1 MAKVSITGELRHLA
15 AAHKYAQM
23 LADYISKG
31 SQFWCF
37 GSLGGFER
45 NYDAMAANIR
55 KIHLKLPG
63 DKPWPPE
70 ASLSERTCDNFL
82 VYAQH
87 LYIDEHYQIL
97 AIISP
102 NAHQQADSMLPQLIK
117 LAEETFIEL
126 PPDELEKLKTYDS

>member
-63 DKPWPPE
+63 DKPWPTE
-70 ASLSERTCDNFL
+70 ASLSERTCDNFWYML
-82 VYAQH
+82 SIFISMNTIRYWQSSAQT
-87 LYIDEHYQIL
+87 L
-97 AIISP
+97 ISK
-102 NAHQQADSMLPQLIK
+102 LIRC
-117 LAEETFIEL
+117 F
-126 PPDELEKLKTYDS
+126 PG